1 MWDKLKNDKNLKDLL
16 VKLITVL
23 FVAVIALL
31 LFDVLTQGKDG
42 RRQIVDMDGGSEYS
56 QEEGSALASN
66 EEMKLEQILSEIKGV
81 GKTSVMI
88 TYRNSEDTS
97 TVFSTENGKKNPI
110 VEGVII
116 TSEGA
121 GDIIVQ
127 SKIIDAVA
135 TLFDIPAANVM
146 VFEKSDTN
154 KDVRKQD

>member
-31 LFDVLTQGKDG
+31 LFDVLTQSKDG

-56 QEEGSALASN
+56 QEEGSTLASN

-81 GKTSVMI
+81 GTTSVMI

-97 TVFSTENGKKNPI
+97 TAFNTENSKKNPI

-121 GDIIVQ
+121 GDIIVK

-135 TLFDIPAANVM
+135 TLFDIPATNVM